1 MSTINIKV
9 NGQAETVAEH
19 TVVTQD
25 GTPTVLQATDKINYE
40 FLDEST
46 GYAPNNI
53 ITKRVGQDLQISFE
67 SDSVDPD
74 LIIEGFYDA
83 TESALIGVAEDGS
96 YYYYVPDTG
105 EVADY
110 VTELEAGEIQGQSLG
125 GDAQVSPWWVG
136 ATESGAFNALPWLA
150 GLAGIGLAT

>member
-46 GYAPNNI
+46 GYAPTTLSLN
-53 ITKRVGQDLQISFE
+53 V
-67 SDSVDPD
+67 SVKTFRFLLKVTVSI
-74 LIIEGFYDA
+74 LI
-83 TESALIGVAEDGS
+83 
-96 YYYYVPDTG
+96 
-105 EVADY
+105 
-110 VTELEAGEIQGQSLG
+110 
-125 GDAQVSPWWVG
+125 
-136 ATESGAFNALPWLA
+136 
-150 GLAGIGLAT
+150 